1 MLQGTPWGNAHGK
14 LAEEVPAEIPEVDT
28 SEVEK
33 LNVYMCMKQRERYEL
48 KERQRGGNR
57 ESKKKKKEMTLGII

>member
-1 MLQGTPWGNAHGK
+1 MHGK
-14 LAEEVPAEIPEVDT
+14 LAEKVPAEIPKVDT

-33 LNVYMCMKQRERYEL
+33 LHVCMCMKQRKIHEL

-57 ESKKKKKEMTLGII
+57 ASKEKEMTLGII